1 MAGRPRTRAKQ
12 AYRMTSRRK
21 SALRK
26 AQLASAAK
34 RKRNAKRAATAVGVI
49 GLIGVASY
57 TGSRYGSGKSL
68 AADLKGRKFNM
79 TSMKNA
85 AAARAA
91 ANPLVKEKVMQGQAV
106 SPPPVRWQETPS
118 GLKNM
123 KNNDP
128 VKSAPSETKAKANN
142 QPKRSTPPKP
152 DAAPDS
158 QGNMS
163 AAPKLNNTAAVP
175 STIRQK
181 DIQEAIKVPD
191 QTADDGRQQMENSP
205 RVGRD
210 GKEAKSP
217 LRDVWGNNADFE
229 PWSTDKIISKLPGGR
244 VNRKNMI
251 DVLNQ
256 MAKEQQNLGRPFSPA
271 QVEGLRRYYS
281 KKFNVDLSK
290 KK

>member
-1 MAGRPRTRAKQ
+1 
-12 AYRMTSRRK
+12 MTSRRK
-21 SALRK
+21 AALRK

-34 RKRNAKRAATAVGVI
+34 RKRNVKRAATAVGVI

-142 QPKRSTPPKP
+142 QPKRSQPPRP
-152 DAAPDS
+152 DAAPDN

-163 AAPKLNNTAAVP
+163 TAPKLSNTATVP

-181 DIQEAIKVPD
+181 DIKEAIKVPD

-217 LRDVWGNNADFE
+217 LRDVWGDSADFQ
-229 PWSTDKIISKLPGGR
+229 PWSTDKIISKLPGGK
-244 VNRKNMI
+244 VNRKNML

-256 MAKEQQNLGRPFSPA
+256 MAKEQKNLGKALSPG
-271 QVEGLRRYYS
+271 QIEGLRKYYS
-281 KKFNVDLSK
+281 NKFNVDLSK
-290 KK
+290 TK